1 MALSTARHAYFCAKV
16 SKNSATMGMNTL
28 RLLFFFCFFYSA
40 VQAQDA
46 RVRRFNAGAVL
57 GFSASQIDGD
67 NSSGYNKPGLIAGL
81 HTTIFLNKRFDTSIE
96 FLFAQRGSQSEII
109 KDQDNPGAFSMTLNY
124 IEVPLQIHVKDWF
137 VEDDEGVYHKI
148 SLDAGFSYARFMSS
162 KIDNEFSALNE
173 VAPDFVN
180 KNDFSFI
187 LGTSFYANR
196 HWGFNFR
203 WVRGI
208 TSVYDPN
215 KWNPSPVAD
224 AWRGHCLYFSVMYM
238 L

>member
-1 MALSTARHAYFCAKV
+1 
-16 SKNSATMGMNTL
+16 MNTL
-28 RLLFFFCFFYSA
+28 RLLFFFCFFSTVA
-40 VQAQDA
+40 LAQET
-46 RVRRFNAGAVL
+46 RVRRFNAGPVL

-67 NSSGYNKPGLIAGL
+67 NSQGYNKPGLIAGL
-81 HTTIFLNKRFDTSIE
+81 HTTAFLNKRFDASIE

-124 IEVPLQIHVKDWF
+124 VEVPLQIHVKDWF
-137 VEDDEGVYHKI
+137 VEDDDGVYHKI

-162 KIDNEFSALNE
+162 KIDNEFSALNV
-173 VAPDFVN
+173 VAPDYIN
-180 KNDFSFI
+180 KNDFSFV
-187 LGTSFYANR
+187 LGASFYANR

-215 KWNPSPVAD
+215 KWNPAPVQD
-224 AWRGHCLYFSVMYM
+224 AWRGHCLYFAVMYM